1 MIGFTLGAGNLFLD
15 SCKLFYWSL
24 LYSELLSPP
33 SKSNHKKSLTLPS
46 QPRSGNM
53 CDPADVNTVNILF
66 LIIFQTS
73 TSWYSSPLPILSLG
87 KKGFD
92 QSSAA
97 GFVVTFGYLCR
108 NFSVFARE
116 EAEW

>member
-1 MIGFTLGAGNLFLD
+1 MIGFTLGAGNLTLD
-15 SCKLFYWSL
+15 SKLFYWSL

-33 SKSNHKKSLTLPS
+33 SKSNQKKSRTLPS
-46 QPRSGNM
+46 KPRSGNK
-53 CDPADVNTVNILF
+53 CDPAGVNTAILF

-92 QSSAA
+92 QSIAA
-97 GFVVTFGYLCR
+97 EHVVTFGYLCR

-116 EAEW
+116 AAEW